1 MDINVCGT
9 VGLMPNP
16 PQTAADPAAL
26 SALGDPTRRA
36 ILAFLARPVPN
47 VCTREDAVCA
57 CDLET
62 HLGLSQ
68 PTVSHHMKALKA
80 AGLITAEKRGRW
92 VHYALNRNALHAIA
106 NWFSELTHTAPDA
119 VTTAVQG
126 DTVHVA

>member
-1 MDINVCGT
+1 MT
-9 VGLMPNP
+9 PHAHP
-16 PQTAADPAAL
+16 TAPGDAL

-36 ILAFLARPVPN
+36 ILEFLARPVPN

-80 AGLITAEKRGRW
+80 AGLVRAEKRGRW
-92 VHYALNRNALHAIA
+92 VHYTLDRQALQAIA
-106 NWFSELTHTAPDA
+106 TWFSDLAQAVPREIVHAGLQWGDA
-119 VTTAVQG
+119 HDA
-126 DTVHVA
+126 

>member
-1 MDINVCGT
+1 MTSRAHPIAPKD
-9 VGLMPNP
+9 
-16 PQTAADPAAL
+16 AL
-26 SALGDPTRRA
+26 SALGDPARRT
-36 ILAFLARPVPN
+36 ILEFLARPVPN

-92 VHYALNRNALHAIA
+92 VHYALNRAALQEIAAWFTDLANAIPQATTHEAHTQAAA
-106 NWFSELTHTAPDA
+106 NDA
-119 VTTAVQG
+119 
-126 DTVHVA
+126 